1 MRSMVLG
8 LICAI
13 LSADLMTVAD
23 AQVQGSSEDET
34 AIRTVIA
41 DMTDGFNKHDA
52 VASSRMYTPDADFT
66 NVAGIQAEGSAAIEQ
81 FSPLAL
87 RPD

>member
-41 DMTDGFNKHDA
+41 DMTDGFNKT
-52 VASSRMYTPDADFT
+52 MP
-66 NVAGIQAEGSAAIEQ
+66 
-81 FSPLAL
+81 
-87 RPD
+87 